1 MIALADCNTFFAS
14 VERVFHAGLRGK
26 PVCVLSSNDGNIVAL
41 TAEAKAL
48 GIRRGA
54 PFFQVKDVIE
64 KNNVAV
70 FSGNIMLYEAMS
82 KRVQSIMRKTVE
94 RTENY
99 SIDEQFLYLDGYEN
113 NYDLVKLMRGMV
125 RQIALWTDI
134 PVSVGIART
143 KTLAKVA
150 SKFAKKYRGYES
162 VCMID
167 TEEKRRKA
175 LSMFELADIW
185 GIGPRSFA
193 KLQALGITT
202 PLQFA
207 DKPGDWI
214 LRQFH
219 KPGYQTWLELNG
231 HPCIDTSEIIRRQT
245 ISTSRSFGIMISDA
259 EQLRASVAT
268 FAASCCNTLRAQ
280 ESAAGSVSVFACSN
294 RFREDLQQYS
304 NIATMLLD
312 SPSSDT
318 LEITEAAIRLA
329 DRIYRPGIQFK
340 KSGVI
345 LSDIIPGLTHH
356 ILFDP
361 IPKRDERAELSTAI
375 DRMNR
380 KYGLKAVGLAVA
392 GYGNADWKNRKEHL
406 TPNYL
411 TDIDQIMTV
420 DISQKARKAP

>member
-41 TAEAKAL
+41 TSEAKAL

-70 FSGNIMLYEAMS
+70 FSGNLMLYDAMS

-94 RTENY
+94 RTESY
-99 SIDEQFLYLDGYEN
+99 SIDEQFLYLDGYEK

-185 GIGPRSFA
+185 GIGARSFA

-207 DKPGDWI
+207 DKPGDWV

-219 KPGYQTWLELNG
+219 RPGYQTWLELNG

-245 ISTSRSFGIMISDA
+245 ISTSRSFGKMISDA

-294 RFREDLQQYS
+294 RFREDLEQYS
-304 NIATMLLD
+304 NIATMRLD

-345 LSDIIPGLTHH
+345 LSDITPGLTHH

-361 IPKRDERAELSTAI
+361 SPKRDERAELSTAI

-380 KYGLKAVGLAVA
+380 KYGLKAVSLAVA
-392 GYGNADWKNRKEHL
+392 GYGNADWKNRKDRL

-420 DISQKARKAP
+420 DIS

>member
-41 TAEAKAL
+41 TSEAKAL

-193 KLQALGITT
+193 KLQALGITN

-245 ISTSRSFGIMISDA
+245 ISTSRSFGKMISDA

-304 NIATMLLD
+304 NIATMRLD

>member
-41 TAEAKAL
+41 TAEAKTL

-70 FSGNIMLYEAMS
+70 FSGNLMLYDAMS

-94 RTENY
+94 RTESY

-193 KLQALGITT
+193 KLQALGITN

-245 ISTSRSFGIMISDA
+245 ISTSRSFGKMISDA

-304 NIATMLLD
+304 NIATMRLD

-329 DRIYRPGIQFK
+329 DSIYRPGIQFK

>member
-70 FSGNIMLYEAMS
+70 FSGNLMLYDAMS

-94 RTENY
+94 RTESY

-175 LSMFELADIW
+175 LSMFELTDIW
-185 GIGPRSFA
+185 GIGARSFA

-207 DKPGDWI
+207 DKPGDWV

-245 ISTSRSFGIMISDA
+245 ISTSRSFGKMISDA

-280 ESAAGSVSVFACSN
+280 ESAACSVSVFACSN

-304 NIATMLLD
+304 NIATMRLD

-345 LSDIIPGLTHH
+345 LSDITPGLTHH
-356 ILFDP
+356 ILFDT

>member
-41 TAEAKAL
+41 TAEAKTL

-70 FSGNIMLYEAMS
+70 FSGNLMLYDAMS
-82 KRVQSIMRKTVE
+82 KRIQSIMRKTVE
-94 RTENY
+94 RTESY
-99 SIDEQFLYLDGYEN
+99 SIDEQFLYLDGYEK

-185 GIGPRSFA
+185 GIGARSFA
-193 KLQALGITT
+193 KLQALGITN

-245 ISTSRSFGIMISDA
+245 ISTSRSFGKMISGA

-304 NIATMLLD
+304 NIATMRLD

-329 DRIYRPGIQFK
+329 DSIYRPGIQFK

>member
-41 TAEAKAL
+41 TAEAKTL

-54 PFFQVKDVIE
+54 PFFQVKNVIE

-70 FSGNIMLYEAMS
+70 FSGNLMLYDAMS

-193 KLQALGITT
+193 KLQALGITN

-207 DKPGDWI
+207 DKPGDWV

-219 KPGYQTWLELNG
+219 RPGYQTWLELNG

-245 ISTSRSFGIMISDA
+245 ISTSRSFGKMISDA

-304 NIATMLLD
+304 NIATMRLD

-329 DRIYRPGIQFK
+329 DSIYRPGIQFK

>member
-193 KLQALGITT
+193 KLQALGITN

-304 NIATMLLD
+304 NIATMRLD

>member
-113 NYDLVKLMRGMV
+113 NYDLVKLMREMV

-231 HPCIDTSEIIRRQT
+231 HPCIDTSEIIRRRT
-245 ISTSRSFGIMISDA
+245 ISTSRSFGKMISDA

-304 NIATMLLD
+304 NIATMRLD

>member
-41 TAEAKAL
+41 TSEAKAL

-245 ISTSRSFGIMISDA
+245 ISTSRSFGKMISDA

-294 RFREDLQQYS
+294 RFREDLEQYS
-304 NIATMLLD
+304 NIATMRMD

-361 IPKRDERAELSTAI
+361 ISKRDERAELSTAI

>member
-70 FSGNIMLYEAMS
+70 FSGNLMLYDAMS
-82 KRVQSIMRKTVE
+82 KRIQSIMRKTVE
-94 RTENY
+94 RTESY
-99 SIDEQFLYLDGYEN
+99 SIDEQFLYLDGYEK

-185 GIGPRSFA
+185 GIGARSFA

-202 PLQFA
+202 PLQFS
-207 DKPGDWI
+207 DKPGDWV

-245 ISTSRSFGIMISDA
+245 ISTSRSFGKMISDA

-304 NIATMLLD
+304 NIATMRLD

>member
-41 TAEAKAL
+41 TSEAKAL

-70 FSGNIMLYEAMS
+70 FSGNLMLYDAMS
-82 KRVQSIMRKTVE
+82 KRIQSIMRKTVE
-94 RTENY
+94 RTESY
-99 SIDEQFLYLDGYEN
+99 SIDEQFLYLDGYEK
-113 NYDLVKLMRGMV
+113 NYNLVKLMRGMV

-185 GIGPRSFA
+185 GIGARSFA

-207 DKPGDWI
+207 DKPGDWV

-245 ISTSRSFGIMISDA
+245 ISTSRSFGKMISDA

-294 RFREDLQQYS
+294 RFREDLEQYS
-304 NIATMLLD
+304 NIATMRMD

-345 LSDIIPGLTHH
+345 LSDITPGLTHH

-361 IPKRDERAELSTAI
+361 ISKRDERAELSTAI

-380 KYGLKAVGLAVA
+380 KYGLKAVSLAVA
-392 GYGNADWKNRKEHL
+392 GYGNADWKNRKDRL

-420 DISQKARKAP
+420 DIS

>member
-41 TAEAKAL
+41 TAEAKTL

-70 FSGNIMLYEAMS
+70 FSGNLMLYDAMS

-94 RTENY
+94 RTESY
-99 SIDEQFLYLDGYEN
+99 SIDEQFLYLDGYEK

-207 DKPGDWI
+207 DKPGDWV

-219 KPGYQTWLELNG
+219 RPGYQTWLELNG

-245 ISTSRSFGIMISDA
+245 ISTSRSFGKMISGA

-280 ESAAGSVSVFACSN
+280 E
-294 RFREDLQQYS
+294 
-304 NIATMLLD
+304 
-312 SPSSDT
+312 
-318 LEITEAAIRLA
+318 
-329 DRIYRPGIQFK
+329 
-340 KSGVI
+340 
-345 LSDIIPGLTHH
+345 
-356 ILFDP
+356 
-361 IPKRDERAELSTAI
+361 
-375 DRMNR
+375 
-380 KYGLKAVGLAVA
+380 
-392 GYGNADWKNRKEHL
+392 
-406 TPNYL
+406 
-411 TDIDQIMTV
+411 
-420 DISQKARKAP
+420 

>member
-113 NYDLVKLMRGMV
+113 NYDLVKLMREMV

-185 GIGPRSFA
+185 GIGARSFA

-207 DKPGDWI
+207 DKPGDWV

-245 ISTSRSFGIMISDA
+245 ISTSRSFGKMISDA

-304 NIATMLLD
+304 NIATMRLD

>member
-185 GIGPRSFA
+185 GIGARSFA

-207 DKPGDWI
+207 DKPGDWV

-245 ISTSRSFGIMISDA
+245 ISTSRSFGKMISDA

-304 NIATMLLD
+304 NIATMRLD
-312 SPSSDT
+312 SPSSET

>member
-207 DKPGDWI
+207 DKPGDWV

-304 NIATMLLD
+304 NIATMRLD

>member
-41 TAEAKAL
+41 TAEAKTL

-70 FSGNIMLYEAMS
+70 FSGNLMLYDAMS
-82 KRVQSIMRKTVE
+82 KRIQSIMRKTVE
-94 RTENY
+94 RTESY
-99 SIDEQFLYLDGYEN
+99 SIDEQFLYLDGYEK

-245 ISTSRSFGIMISDA
+245 ISTSRSFGKMISDA

-280 ESAAGSVSVFACSN
+280 ESAACSVSVFACSN

-304 NIATMLLD
+304 NIATMRLD

-329 DRIYRPGIQFK
+329 DSIYRPGIQFK

>member
-14 VERVFHAGLRGK
+14 VERALHPGLKGK

-48 GIRRGA
+48 GLRRGD
-54 PFFQVKDVIE
+54 PFFKVKDIIK
-64 KNNVAV
+64 KNDIAV
-70 FSGNIMLYEAMS
+70 FSGNLMLYAAMS
-82 KRVQSIMRKTVE
+82 KRVQSIMRRTVE
-94 RTENY
+94 HTECY
-99 SIDEQFLYLDGYEN
+99 SIDEQFLYLDGYEKH
-113 NYDLVKLMRGMV
+113 YDLVKLMREMV
-125 RQIALWTDI
+125 QRIALWTDI

-150 SKFAKKYRGYES
+150 SKFAKKYKGYES

-185 GIGPRSFA
+185 GIGPRSLA
-193 KLQALGITT
+193 KLIALGITT

-207 DKPGDWI
+207 DMPGKMV
-214 LRQFH
+214 LRHFH

-231 HPCIDTSEIIRRQT
+231 HPCIDTEEIINRQT
-245 ISTSRSFGIMISDA
+245 ITTSRSFGNMISTE
-259 EQLRASVAT
+259 EQLKASVAT

-280 ESAAGSVSVFACSN
+280 ESAAGNVSVFACSN
-294 RFREDLQQYS
+294 RFREDLPQYS
-304 NIATMLLD
+304 NIATKKLET
-312 SPSSDT
+312 PSSDT
-318 LEITEAAIRLA
+318 IEITAAAMELA
-329 DRIYRPGIQFK
+329 ERIYRPGIQFK

-345 LSDIIPGLTHH
+345 LSGIVHGLTHN

-361 IPKRDERAELSTAI
+361 IPKRDERAGLSCAI

-380 KYGLKAVGLAVA
+380 KYGTRKVGLAIA
-392 GYGNADWKNRKEHL
+392 GGDNEEWKNRKDHL

-411 TDIDQIMTV
+411 TDIEQIMT
-420 DISQKARKAP
+420 I

>member
-207 DKPGDWI
+207 DKPGDWV

-219 KPGYQTWLELNG
+219 RPGYQTWLELNG

-245 ISTSRSFGIMISDA
+245 ISTSRSFGKMISDA

-304 NIATMLLD
+304 NIATMRLD

-392 GYGNADWKNRKEHL
+392 GYGNADWKNRKEH
-406 TPNYL
+406 
-411 TDIDQIMTV
+411 
-420 DISQKARKAP
+420 

>member
-207 DKPGDWI
+207 DKPGDWV

-245 ISTSRSFGIMISDA
+245 ISTSRSFGKMISDA

-304 NIATMLLD
+304 NIATMRLD

-329 DRIYRPGIQFK
+329 DSIYRPGIQFK